1 MLPRLLEDMSSAAQ
15 ALKIPCPIDMTQM
28 ADELIESH
36 LAKKPT
42 LFTALSGDNM
52 DKIAPAISA
61 FTTSLW
67 IMRENLPI
75 PHIDNV

>member
-15 ALKIPCPIDMTQM
+15 ALKMLCPIDMTQM

-52 DKIAPAISA
+52 DKICSCNICIHHIPVDYAGESA
-61 FTTSLW
+61 HTT
-67 IMRENLPI
+67 
-75 PHIDNV
+75 H